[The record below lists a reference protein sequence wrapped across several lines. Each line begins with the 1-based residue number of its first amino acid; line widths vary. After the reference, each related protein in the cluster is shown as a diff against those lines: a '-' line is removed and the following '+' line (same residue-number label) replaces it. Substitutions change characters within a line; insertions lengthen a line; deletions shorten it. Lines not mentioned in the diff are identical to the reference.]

1 MDKQTCSCP
10 FQSTRLEVWEPH
22 VLAHAVKANFALDRA
37 INPKWSGATY
47 REQYLNRTF
56 KVGYIEM
63 SHSTWPCD
71 LRFIVVCIMVRLV
84 HHKSPVVS
92 CRGR

>member
-10 FQSTRLEVWEPH
+10 FEKIRLEVVEPH
-22 VLAHAVKANFALDRA
+22 VLAHAVKGGFPLDRA
-37 INPKWSGATY
+37 INPLWSGETY

-63 SHSTWPCD
+63 SQFTWPCD
-71 LRFIVVCIMVRLV
+71 LRFIVVCIMVRLL
-84 HHKSPVVS
+84 HHKSLVVL